1 MALSL
6 TPDQEKQI
14 DEIVGR
20 YPTRRAACIPV
31 LHVCQTQVGWV
42 SPDVIDYVSRRLD
55 LPTSEVKGVVTFYT
69 MYHQQPVAK
78 HVVWVC
84 RTLSCDLRGGKEIQE
99 HLEQRLGCHPS
110 GSVGGYDSK
119 NGQWTLKKAECL
131 AACGYGPMV
140 QIDGQFYEN
149 LTPASLDAIMDRI
162 EKGESVPQAETA
174 FVPNPKASAPS
185 APPAAPAPSVPPAG
199 QAS

>member
-1 MALSL
+1 MSLSL

-14 DEIVGR
+14 DEIVAS

-31 LHVCQTQVGWV
+31 LHLCQKQVGWV
-42 SPDVIDYVSRRLD
+42 SPDVIGYVSRRLD
-55 LPTSEVKGVVTFYT
+55 LPASEVQGVVTFYT
-69 MYHQQPVAK
+69 MYHQHPVAK

-99 HLEQRLGCHPS
+99 HLEHRLGCHTGENS
-110 GSVGGYDSK
+110 RDGV
-119 NGQWTLKKAECL
+119 WTLKKAECL
-131 AACGYGPMV
+131 AGCGYGPMV
-140 QIDGQFYEN
+140 QIDEQFYEN

-162 EKGESVPQAETA
+162 EKGEVVPQAETA
-174 FVPNPKASAPS
+174 FEPNPKPETAP
-185 APPAAPAPSVPPAG
+185 PPAAPPPAASSVPPSSTG

>member
-14 DEIVGR
+14 DEIVAR

-31 LHVCQTQVGWV
+31 LHVCQKQVGWV

-55 LPTSEVKGVVTFYT
+55 LASSEVKGVVTFYT

-99 HLEQRLGCHPS
+99 HLEHKLGCHS
-110 GSVGGYDSK
+110 GETSR

-131 AACGYGPMV
+131 AGCGYAPMV
-140 QIDGQFYEN
+140 QIDEQFYEN

-162 EKGESVPQAETA
+162 EKGEVVPQAETA
-174 FVPNPKASAPS
+174 FKPNPK
-185 APPAAPAPSVPPAG
+185 PAAAPPAPSVPPAG